1 VLRLIGFFLLVLA
14 VMQVLRFVPFFGP
27 IFRVPFLGFWGA
39 AILCSAAASKLA
51 SDAVDRRHF
60 RNRAQDLAAVDTP
73 HNQGKLGLLLLSSG
87 KARAAIVPLTR
98 AVAGE
103 PQSAE
108 WSYRL
113 GCALLEARRPSEA
126 EPALERAAHIDEE
139 YAYGAVQL
147 RLAEALHA
155 GGKHAEALAALER
168 FERNH
173 GDNPE
178 CAYRRGRVLKALGR
192 RDDAVKSFARVP
204 DLARTSARF
213 QRGAAR
219 GWIVRAF
226 LARLV

>member
-14 VMQVLRFVPFFGP
+14 VMQLLRFVPFLGP

-39 AILCSAAASKLA
+39 AILCSAVASKLA
-51 SDAVDRRHF
+51 SDAVDRRRF

-87 KARAAIVPLTR
+87 RARAAIEPLTR

-103 PQSAE
+103 PDSAE

-113 GCALLEARRPSEA
+113 GCALLEARRPGDA
-126 EPALERAAHIDEE
+126 VAALERTARIDEE

-147 RLAEALHA
+147 RLAEALRA
-155 GGKHAEALAALER
+155 SGKHAEALAALER

-178 CAYRRGRVLKALGR
+178 CAYRRGQVLKALGR
-192 RDDAVKSFARVP
+192 RDEAVKSFARVP